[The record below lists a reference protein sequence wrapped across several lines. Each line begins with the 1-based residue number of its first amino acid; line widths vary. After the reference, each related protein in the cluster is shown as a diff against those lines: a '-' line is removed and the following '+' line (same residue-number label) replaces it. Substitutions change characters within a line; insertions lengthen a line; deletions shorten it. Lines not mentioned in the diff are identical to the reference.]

1 MNIIKRIILL
11 TIVLLS
17 PIIVNAQSKYEIS
30 KIEIIDKVGE
40 AKEKEKAS
48 FSNGKLNID
57 VELANP
63 GDSLKYQVSIKN
75 TTNGQ
80 IIMNVNTNE
89 LSNEFIKYTVEYENN
104 NPIINPNQ
112 TKTIQLSIKMDK
124 DISPQELML
133 NDGIY
138 IDNKTINISLNNNNN
153 NNNNIENNPNT
164 FNNIIIILSIILIT
178 LILLSLLI
186 KFKKARTILS
196 ILLIIYLLIP
206 PQIIAIEEIDISI
219 ESKVEINKQDFYTIK
234 EYENNE
240 YVYKQYPYVKGM
252 TINEYIEINNQNEI
266 VGGLRSINCS
276 NIMFSQYEY
285 EECINE
291 TNDSYICRGR
301 YPDGINIEAYD
312 NVINNSSTGF
322 YYIYFHG
329 CCLSGETEIETKNKK
344 TKKRKKKKLK
354 DLTYDDLVLV
364 WDFDNGCLDWAEPL
378 WIQEKEKVPFYYE
391 LLFDDG
397 TKLEIIGDHKIYD
410 VDLDKFIN
418 CIEDDEFKVGS
429 HTINDKNEIITLV
442 SKERIEKENYA
453 YNVIT
458 KNHINVF
465 ANGILTSWKINNLYD
480 IKSKKYIKDNNTP
493 RVELDKEKI
502 PEDYYKYL
510 RLSEIPYNLYE
521 TMENT
526 QNKIYDLVNRLE
538 KKKRK

>member
-1 MNIIKRIILL
+1 MNIVKRIILL
-11 TIVLLS
+11 IIILLS

-30 KIEIIDKVGE
+30 ELELIDKVGE

-63 GDSLKYQVSIKN
+63 GDSLKYQIKIKN
-75 TTNGQ
+75 IADIQ
-80 IIMNVNTNE
+80 YIMNVNTNE
-89 LSNEFIKYTVEYENN
+89 LSNEYIKYTVEYENN
-104 NPIINPNQ
+104 SPIINPNQ

-124 DISPQELML
+124 DISQKELML

-138 IDNKTINISLNNNNN
+138 TDNKTINISLNNDNK
-153 NNNNIENNPNT
+153 IDNNPNT
-164 FNNIIIILSIILIT
+164 INNIIIILSIILIT
-178 LILLSLLI
+178 ILLLSLLI
-186 KFKKARTILS
+186 KYKKARTILS

-206 PQIIAIEEIDISI
+206 PQIIAIEKIDITI

-234 EYENNE
+234 ESINNE

-252 TINEYIEINNQNEI
+252 TISEYIDTNYQNEI
-266 VGGLRSINCS
+266 EGGLKSINCS
-276 NIMFSQYEY
+276 YIYFTKYEY
-285 EECINE
+285 EECVNE
-291 TNDSYICRGR
+291 TNDSYTCRQN
-301 YPDGINIEAYD
+301 YPDGITNATYD
-312 NVINNSSTGF
+312 SVIKNSSTGF

-329 CCLSGETEIETKNKK
+329 CCLSGETIIETKNKK

-354 DLTYDDLVLV
+354 DLDYDDLVLV
-364 WDFDNGCLDWAEPL
+364 WDFDNGCLEWAEPL

-391 LLFDDG
+391 LTFDDG
-397 TKLEIIGDHKIYD
+397 TKLEVIGDHKIYD

-418 CIEDDEFKVGS
+418 CIEYDEFKVGS
-429 HTINDKNEIITLV
+429 RTINDNNEIITLV

-465 ANGILTSWKINNLYD
+465 ANSILTSWKINNLYD
-480 IKSKKYIKDNNTP
+480 IESKKYIKDNNIP
-493 RVELDKEKI
+493 RVELDKDKI
-502 PEDYYKYL
+502 PEEYYKYL
-510 RLSEIPYNLYE
+510 RLSEIPYNLNGN
-521 TMENT
+521 MKKT
-526 QNKIYDLVNRLE
+526 QKYIYDLINKLE